1 MKKTIIKISWPTSGE
16 PLIRGVHK
24 IRLHGRREKET
35 AESFSRYKLRQA
47 PQKEGGEILCD
58 PGWCVHESD
67 VQNNWDDNSLD
78 QVLKHASREYCRV
91 CVFC

>member
-1 MKKTIIKISWPTSGE
+1 MKKMKKRIIQISWPTSGE
-16 PLIRGVHK
+16 QLIRGVHK
-24 IRLHGRREKET
+24 IRLHGRRGKET

-67 VQNNWDDNSLD
+67 VQNNWDDNT
-78 QVLKHASREYCRV
+78 QIHKQ
-91 CVFC
+91 